1 MKEDRGV
8 GTMLLKTKVVMRA
21 AWDTESSH
29 RIYVED
35 PVQTSEIDIITVSS
49 SEETRASSGQ
59 SSDCHED
66 RKPEFPALVGFKCY
80 SSFTQLIYFK
90 FSPGLDKM

>member
-35 PVQTSEIDIITVSS
+35 PVQTNEIDIITVSS
-49 SEETRASSGQ
+49 SEEARASSGQ

-66 RKPEFPALVGFKCY
+66 RKPEFHALLVTK
-80 SSFTQLIYFK
+80 SKSHNSLHLPQLK
-90 FSPGLDKM
+90 Q